1 METET
6 NFFAASKIALEKY
19 IEDRILLLKLQS
31 SAKIAELTSL
41 MFIGFLFMNISFFIV
56 LFLGIMAGYYF
67 ASLTGSLYWGFGIV
81 AGIYT
86 LMLIALI
93 LFGKNVLGKAISN
106 LVIKI
111 LLDQKNKDDDKINTK

>member
-6 NFFAASKIALEKY
+6 NFFVASKIALEKY

-31 SAKIAELTSL
+31 AGKIAKLTSL
-41 MFIGFLFMNISFFIV
+41 MFIGFIIMNISFFIV

-67 ASLTGSLYWGFGIV
+67 ASVTGSLYWGFGIV
-81 AGIYT
+81 AAIYIFI
-86 LMLIALI
+86 LIALV
-93 LFGKNVLGKAISN
+93 LFGKNSLSKAIAN

-111 LLDQKNKDDDKINTK
+111 LLDQKNEDDDKINTK